1 MPTDGVLVVVP
12 TLNEAG
18 SIGEVLAGLLAEARQ
33 VPGMRIVVAD
43 GGSTDGTVALVEGL
57 SARHPQVVFL
67 RNPERI
73 QSAAVNLAARR
84 YGQGAALLIRCDAH
98 ALYPPDYCR
107 RLIERLD
114 RDRDIDAVVVPM
126 DSTGETGWQRAVAWV
141 SNTPLGTG
149 GSAHRAGRRSGF
161 VDHGHHAAFRMDRFR
176 STGGYDESFTH
187 NEDAEFDCRQRA
199 LGARIFLDAGI
210 RVQYQPRSSARG
222 LWRQYFRYGAGRSR
236 TVRRHPGS
244 LRLRQ
249 FAVPAH
255 LLVSALALLI
265 SPWWAGA
272 LAWPAAYL
280 AALAGASLVLAIR
293 HRSRCGLLAGPA
305 AAIMHTAWALGF
317 LTGLFTRRERRWR
330 PAMVTP
336 LWDGGGREAVTP

>member
-18 SIGEVLAGLLAEARQ
+18 SIGELLAGLLAEARQ
-33 VPGMRIVVAD
+33 VPRMRIVVAD
-43 GGSTDGTVALVEGL
+43 GGSTDGTVALVEGI

-67 RNPERI
+67 RNRERI

-84 YGQGAALLIRCDAH
+84 YGQGAGVLIRCDAH
-98 ALYPPDYCR
+98 AVYPPDYCR
-107 RLIERLD
+107 RLLARLD
-114 RDRDIDAVVVPM
+114 SDREADAVVVPM
-126 DSTGETGWQRAVAWV
+126 DSSGQTCWQRAVAWV

-199 LGARIFLDAGI
+199 LGARIYLDAGI
-210 RVQYQPRSSARG
+210 RVQYRPRSSARA
-222 LWRQYFRYGAGRSR
+222 LWRQYFLYGVGRSR

-255 LLVSALALLI
+255 LLLSALAVLV
-265 SPWWAGA
+265 SPWWAGG
-272 LAWPAAYL
+272 LVWPAAYA
-280 AALAGASLVLAIR
+280 AALAGASLLLAIR
-293 HRSRCGLLAGPA
+293 HRSRCGLAAGPA
-305 AAIMHTAWALGF
+305 AAVMHTAWALGF
-317 LTGLFTRRERRWR
+317 LAGLLTRRERRWA
-330 PAMVTP
+330 PVMVTP
-336 LWDGGGREAVTP
+336 LWGAREVGR